1 MLKQLRKQSGF
12 TIIELLIVIAI
23 IGVLALLVITNFQGA
38 QAKGRDTLRQ
48 NNINALYTKLEEYHN
63 ENGHYPT
70 EDFTTDVFPGIDAG
84 AFEDPDGDDIIQ
96 SAPVAADTQ
105 PSDPYTTGSGNE
117 PTGAEYTYAPYS
129 CTGTTAGTDTCQ
141 KYVLYG
147 WNETGESGDPSYT
160 RSSLN

>member
-63 ENGHYPT
+63 EEGNYPT
-70 EDFTTDVFPGIDAG
+70 EDFTTETFPGIDGG
-84 AFEDPDGDDIIQ
+84 AFEDPDGDDISQ
-96 SAPVAADTQ
+96 SAPITTDTL
-105 PSDPYTTGSGNE
+105 PTDPYTTATE
-117 PTGAEYTYAPYS
+117 PAGAEYTYAPYS

-141 KYVLYG
+141 KYVLYA
-147 WNETGESGDPSYT
+147 WNETGEDGTDPSYT
-160 RSSLN
+160 RESLN